1 MTTGRIPPFAFRRVC
16 ALLALPAI
24 LAAIV
29 GAILLDTAAAT
40 SALVVASLIATAM
53 VLASAIVNR
62 LRHTDGVSSWHD
74 GAGEL
79 ADIARPP
86 VRVFRPYSSL
96 NAYLEH
102 RYVSNVVLTFEQIES
117 LLGFSL
123 PASASTER
131 EWWTSPTGEIDGH
144 TEAWT
149 LTGRTATPNLFART
163 VAFNRSTSE
172 LRNQIG

>member
-1 MTTGRIPPFAFRRVC
+1 MTTGRILPFAVRRVC
-16 ALLALPAI
+16 ALLAIPAI
-24 LAAIV
+24 IAAII

-40 SALVVASLIATAM
+40 SALVIASLIATTI

-62 LRHTDGVSSWHD
+62 ARHTDDLSRGHD

-79 ADIARPP
+79 SGIARAP
-86 VRVFRPYSSL
+86 VRASTPYSSL

-102 RYVSNVVLTFEQIES
+102 RYASNVVLTFEQIES

-123 PASASTER
+123 PAPASTER

-163 VAFNRSTSE
+163 VAFNRST
-172 LRNQIG
+172 

>member
-1 MTTGRIPPFAFRRVC
+1 MTTGRLLPFAFRRAC
-16 ALLALPAI
+16 AVLAIPAS
-24 LAAIV
+24 LAAII
-29 GAILLDTAAAT
+29 GAILLDTAAPT
-40 SALVVASLIATAM
+40 GALVVASLLAAAI

-62 LRHTDGVSSWHD
+62 VRHTDGSSGGHD

-86 VRVFRPYSSL
+86 ARVSTPYSSL

-102 RYVSNVVLTFEQIES
+102 RYVSSVVLTFDQIES

-123 PASASTER
+123 PAPASTER

-163 VAFNRSTSE
+163 VAFNRPT
-172 LRNQIG
+172 